1 VFSERE
7 TGEMVA
13 ASGVDG
19 RQDAKGGQRG
29 VLAGRS
35 EHKRGAGKK
44 GGRG

>member
-19 RQDAKGGQRG
+19 RQDVKGGQRG
-29 VLAGRS
+29 
-35 EHKRGAGKK
+35 GARWPVGA
-44 GGRG
+44 